1 MKQQDDLRAL
11 NKSDAARLARAS
23 IEAFL
28 SRLRHRGREPDQWE
42 AHQLMRAI
50 TLVRRREHVAA
61 INAVG
66 LAIVPPVADA
76 TAFTAVQPYDPVPA
90 LFTLEAL
97 FADLCSE
104 TSQAAMH

>member
-1 MKQQDDLRAL
+1 MKQKDTLRAL

-28 SRLRHRGREPDQWE
+28 GRLRNRGREPDQWE

-50 TLVRRREHVAA
+50 TFVRRREHVAA

-76 TAFTAVQPYDPVPA
+76 TAFTAGQPYDPVPA

-97 FADLCSE
+97 FADLCGE